1 MGNRYSVAG
10 SAGQLDM
17 GKALLL
23 RRLMELL
30 FKLGNALPG
39 FYGRRAGY
47 SAQQSPL
54 TDRLALGLRLAY
66 TGHRAVLLAV
76 VKFYGK
82 SLQLSPF
89 SDVANARF
97 CGEENK

>member
-1 MGNRYSVAG
+1 M

-23 RRLMELL
+23 RRLFELL

-39 FYGRRAGY
+39 FYGRRTGY
-47 SAQQSPL
+47 STQQGL
-54 TDRLALGLRLAY
+54 LVNLFALGLACRRHGVASLNDAQ
-66 TGHRAVLLAV
+66 
-76 VKFYGK
+76 FYGK
-82 SLQLSPF
+82 CERLSPF
-89 SDVANARF
+89 SGVANARF

>member
-1 MGNRYSVAG
+1 MSNRYSVAG
-10 SAGQLDM
+10 SAGQLDV
-17 GKALLL
+17 GKALLYWL
-23 RRLMELL
+23 FELL
-30 FKLGNALPG
+30 FQQGNALPG

-54 TDRLALGLRLAY
+54 TDRLALGLAY

-89 SDVANARF
+89 ESVANARF
-97 CGEENK
+97 CGEKNK

>member
-1 MGNRYSVAG
+1 MNDRYSVAE
-10 SAGQLDM
+10 SAGQLDV

-23 RRLMELL
+23 YRLFELL
-30 FKLGNALPG
+30 FQLGNALPG
-39 FYGRRAGY
+39 FDGRRAGH

-54 TDRLALGLRLAY
+54 TYRLALDLGLAY

-82 SLQLSPF
+82 NLQLSPF
-89 SDVANARF
+89 ASVANARF

>member
-1 MGNRYSVAG
+1 M

-23 RRLMELL
+23 RRLLELL

-47 SAQQSPL
+47 SAQQCL
-54 TDRLALGLRLAY
+54 LVDLFALGLACRSHMVPSFNDAQ
-66 TGHRAVLLAV
+66 
-76 VKFYGK
+76 FYGK
-82 SLQLSPF
+82 CWQLSPF
-89 SDVANARF
+89 
-97 CGEENK
+97 